1 MSVKVIDKNGFEN
14 EVLKSERA
22 AVVDFW
28 ASWCGP
34 CKMLAPLIEQLSEE
48 YEGKIDFYK
57 LNIDENPEIAME
69 YKIMSIPTVMVF
81 DGGAPEG
88 KLVGY
93 REKGEYA
100 ELFDEYI

>member
-14 EVLKSERA
+14 EVLKSERP